1 VQLLLKAGIVVDVAV
16 NITLSFV
23 AKNVRNLKAKGDT
36 VVTEVSCD
44 ERSNEW
50 KVKSYVGG
58 RYVRG
63 AQRRAKEC

>member
-36 VVTEVSCD
+36 VVTEVSRLLD
-44 ERSNEW
+44 FQRF
-50 KVKSYVGG
+50 
-58 RYVRG
+58 RG
-63 AQRRAKEC
+63 APDLLLKFQEPGALNTEV